1 MNEEQPIKV
10 RLSWGSMW
18 VIAWGIIMSGVV
30 LAFLATLVSLMFG
43 IGFGMLTGI
52 Y

>member
-1 MNEEQPIKV
+1 MSDDQPIKV
-10 RLSWGSMW
+10 KLSWGSMW

-30 LAFLATLVSLMFG
+30 LAFLGTVITILLG
-43 IGFGMLTGI
+43 IGFWGLPRV